1 MTSRTLRILLLI
13 AAFGAVVA
21 GTLVIFSA
29 ERSLTLSN
37 TANARVDAQARA
49 VVDELARLR
58 GAQQAYVAQG
68 QGTAYWLTQ
77 AAEHM
82 ASVDRGIAELA
93 HASSTEAT
101 RSAVQAAAASL
112 EQFRAL
118 DKRARQYVQNNQSL
132 MASDVIFTESLGALT
147 AATEHVGAAAE
158 NERAIRATESREL
171 RTRQLYAA
179 AGAGGVLLLVVLL
192 LVPVPEPDVDVLTA
206 MRALTE
212 SAPLRPQAA
221 TAAMAARPRADLP
234 VAAIRNEDLGARLI
248 SRPPAEPKPAAET
261 NPAVNLTAAS
271 RVCAELARVM
281 HAGDVSGLLTKAAE
295 ILDARGVIVWVA
307 DKPGIALYP
316 MFTHGYP
323 PAVLLRLGTISTEA
337 NNATAASW
345 RSGELMAVPGEGASP
360 GALVTPIVTA
370 DGCVGVLA
378 AELRH
383 GREMREDVR
392 ALATIF
398 SAQLA
403 TVVTP
408 IAEVTKTGLV
418 DSVAT

>member
-1 MTSRTLRILLLI
+1 MTSRTLRILLLLT
-13 AAFGAVVA
+13 AFGAVVA
-21 GTLVIFSA
+21 GSLVVFGA
-29 ERSLTLSN
+29 ERNLTLTN
-37 TANARVDAQARA
+37 TANAGFDAQARA
-49 VVDELARLR
+49 VVDEMARLS

-68 QGTAYWLTQ
+68 QGTAYWMTQ
-77 AAEHM
+77 AAQHL

-93 HASSTEAT
+93 NASSSEAT
-101 RSAVQAAAASL
+101 RSAVQAAAGSL

-118 DKRARQYVQNNQSL
+118 DKRARQYVQNSQSL
-132 MASDVIFTESLGALT
+132 MASDVIFTESLSALT
-147 AATEHVGAAAE
+147 TAGGHVGAAAE
-158 NERAIRATESREL
+158 NERAIRAAESGGL

-179 AGAGGVLLLVVLL
+179 AGAAGLLLLVVLL
-192 LVPVPEPDVDVLTA
+192 LVPVPESDVDVLTA

-212 SAPLRPQAA
+212 SAPLRPHAV
-221 TAAMAARPRADLP
+221 AMPAKPRTGIAS
-234 VAAIRNEDLGARLI
+234 E
-248 SRPPAEPKPAAET
+248 PPPAAEASR
-261 NPAVNLTAAS
+261 AVNLAAAS
-271 RVCAELARVM
+271 RVCADLARVID
-281 HAGDVSGLLTKAAE
+281 AGDVSALLTKAAE

-307 DKPGIALYP
+307 DKPGVSLYP
-316 MFTHGYP
+316 MFTYGYP
-323 PAVLLRLGTISTEA
+323 TAVLVRLGTISTDA

-345 RSGELMAVPGEGASP
+345 RSGELVAIPGESDSP
-360 GALVTPIVTA
+360 GALVTPIITS

-408 IAEVTKTGLV
+408 VAEVSQTVLA
-418 DSVAT
+418 DRVAT

>member
-1 MTSRTLRILLLI
+1 
-13 AAFGAVVA
+13 
-21 GTLVIFSA
+21 
-29 ERSLTLSN
+29 
-37 TANARVDAQARA
+37 
-49 VVDELARLR
+49 
-58 GAQQAYVAQG
+58 
-68 QGTAYWLTQ
+68 
-77 AAEHM
+77 
-82 ASVDRGIAELA
+82 VDRGIAELA
-93 HASSTEAT
+93 SASSSEAT

-112 EQFRAL
+112 ERFRAL

-132 MASDVIFTESLGALT
+132 MASDLIFTESLGALT
-147 AATEHVGAAAE
+147 DATGHVGAAAE
-158 NERAIRATESREL
+158 NERAIHAAESRGL

-179 AGAGGVLLLVVLL
+179 AGAAGVLLLVVLL

-212 SAPLRPQAA
+212 SGPLRPQALA
-221 TAAMAARPRADLP
+221 TAIAARPRTEI
-234 VAAIRNEDLGARLI
+234 AIPDGDSGARLI
-248 SRPPAEPKPAAET
+248 SRPPAEPVPAAET
-261 NPAVNLTAAS
+261 NPPVNLTGAS

-281 HAGDVSGLLTKAAE
+281 NAGDVSAVLAKAAE

-323 PAVLLRLGTISTEA
+323 PAVLVRLGTISTGA

-345 RSGELMAVPGEGASP
+345 RSGELMAVTGENDSP
-360 GALVTPIVTA
+360 GALVAPIVTA

-408 IAEVTKTGLV
+408 VAEATQAGLI
-418 DSVAT
+418 DHVAT